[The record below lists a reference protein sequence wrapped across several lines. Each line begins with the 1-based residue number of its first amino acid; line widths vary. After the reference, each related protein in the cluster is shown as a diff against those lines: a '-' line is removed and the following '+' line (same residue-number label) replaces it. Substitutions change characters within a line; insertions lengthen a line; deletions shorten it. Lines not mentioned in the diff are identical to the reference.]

1 MPDMTSEY
9 LLRNL
14 CHLLNGG
21 HIMIVETKKEQ
32 EIIYYNDK
40 ILTKELK

>member
-1 MPDMTSEY
+1 MPDFTSGF

-14 CHLLNGG
+14 CELLNER
-21 HIMIVETKKEQ
+21 HIFIVETKKSQ

-40 ILTKELK
+40 ILTREE